1 MSNGVGLV
9 FVEKRNKKYLI
20 KKPIKTELNNFF
32 IIKAQ
37 FNICLFKKLET
48 SLGFLV
54 FNVKLLILIDLN
66 QFGLNYFL
74 VRSNY
79 NFKK

>member
-1 MSNGVGLV
+1 LAGQGKRRFSIKFNFQMSNGVGLV
-9 FVEKRNKKYLI
+9 FVEKLNKKYLI
-20 KKPIKTELNNFF
+20 KKP
-32 IIKAQ
+32 IKAQ

-66 QFGLNYFL
+66 QFGLNY
-74 VRSNY
+74 
-79 NFKK
+79 